1 MCLICVFFLFYFIG
15 FFVDFQNRDAMSYL
29 MLIIFIVFFFFI
41 FIQFFVIGIMAS
53 KLDVQVIMILSQ
65 LVNNNGGMLVY
76 MFSVYGNFV
85 VIEKEMGMNLIKS
98 VNEFFLIII
107 CMLNIVFLISIGKFV
122 IASVYFYLV
131 QGVNKY
137 LVSVEMSFRR
147 IEVSNFVKK

>member
-1 MCLICVFFLFYFIG
+1 
-15 FFVDFQNRDAMSYL
+15 
-29 MLIIFIVFFFFI
+29 
-41 FIQFFVIGIMAS
+41 
-53 KLDVQVIMILSQ
+53 
-65 LVNNNGGMLVY
+65 

-122 IASVYFYLV
+122 IASVYF
-131 QGVNKY
+131 GVNKY

>member
-1 MCLICVFFLFYFIG
+1 
-15 FFVDFQNRDAMSYL
+15 
-29 MLIIFIVFFFFI
+29 
-41 FIQFFVIGIMAS
+41 
-53 KLDVQVIMILSQ
+53 
-65 LVNNNGGMLVY
+65 

-85 VIEKEMGMNLIKS
+85 IIEKEMGMNLIKS

-107 CMLNIVFLISIGKFV
+107 CMLNIVFLIGIGKFV

-131 QGVNKY
+131 SGVNKY

>member
-1 MCLICVFFLFYFIG
+1 
-15 FFVDFQNRDAMSYL
+15 
-29 MLIIFIVFFFFI
+29 
-41 FIQFFVIGIMAS
+41 
-53 KLDVQVIMILSQ
+53 
-65 LVNNNGGMLVY
+65 

-107 CMLNIVFLISIGKFV
+107 CMLNIVFLIGNGKFV

>member
-1 MCLICVFFLFYFIG
+1 M
-15 FFVDFQNRDAMSYL
+15 
-29 MLIIFIVFFFFI
+29 
-41 FIQFFVIGIMAS
+41 
-53 KLDVQVIMILSQ
+53 
-65 LVNNNGGMLVY
+65 VNNNGGMLVY

-131 QGVNKY
+131 
-137 LVSVEMSFRR
+137 
-147 IEVSNFVKK
+147 

>member
-1 MCLICVFFLFYFIG
+1 
-15 FFVDFQNRDAMSYL
+15 
-29 MLIIFIVFFFFI
+29 
-41 FIQFFVIGIMAS
+41 
-53 KLDVQVIMILSQ
+53 MILSQ

>member
-1 MCLICVFFLFYFIG
+1 
-15 FFVDFQNRDAMSYL
+15 
-29 MLIIFIVFFFFI
+29 
-41 FIQFFVIGIMAS
+41 
-53 KLDVQVIMILSQ
+53 
-65 LVNNNGGMLVY
+65 

-131 QGVNKY
+131 QGVNK
-137 LVSVEMSFRR
+137 VEMSFRR

>member
-1 MCLICVFFLFYFIG
+1 
-15 FFVDFQNRDAMSYL
+15 
-29 MLIIFIVFFFFI
+29 
-41 FIQFFVIGIMAS
+41 
-53 KLDVQVIMILSQ
+53 
-65 LVNNNGGMLVY
+65 

-131 QGVNKY
+131 QDVNKY

>member
-1 MCLICVFFLFYFIG
+1 
-15 FFVDFQNRDAMSYL
+15 
-29 MLIIFIVFFFFI
+29 
-41 FIQFFVIGIMAS
+41 
-53 KLDVQVIMILSQ
+53 
-65 LVNNNGGMLVY
+65 

-131 QGVNKY
+131 QGVKNY

>member
-1 MCLICVFFLFYFIG
+1 
-15 FFVDFQNRDAMSYL
+15 
-29 MLIIFIVFFFFI
+29 
-41 FIQFFVIGIMAS
+41 
-53 KLDVQVIMILSQ
+53 
-65 LVNNNGGMLVY
+65 

-131 QGVNKY
+131 
-137 LVSVEMSFRR
+137 
-147 IEVSNFVKK
+147 

>member
-1 MCLICVFFLFYFIG
+1 
-15 FFVDFQNRDAMSYL
+15 
-29 MLIIFIVFFFFI
+29 
-41 FIQFFVIGIMAS
+41 
-53 KLDVQVIMILSQ
+53 
-65 LVNNNGGMLVY
+65 

-131 QGVNKY
+131 SGVNKY

>member
-1 MCLICVFFLFYFIG
+1 
-15 FFVDFQNRDAMSYL
+15 
-29 MLIIFIVFFFFI
+29 
-41 FIQFFVIGIMAS
+41 
-53 KLDVQVIMILSQ
+53 
-65 LVNNNGGMLVY
+65 

-107 CMLNIVFLISIGKFV
+107 CMLNIVFLIGIGKFV

-131 QGVNKY
+131 SGVNKY

>member
-1 MCLICVFFLFYFIG
+1 
-15 FFVDFQNRDAMSYL
+15 
-29 MLIIFIVFFFFI
+29 
-41 FIQFFVIGIMAS
+41 
-53 KLDVQVIMILSQ
+53 
-65 LVNNNGGMLVY
+65 

-85 VIEKEMGMNLIKS
+85 VVEKEMGMNLIKS

-131 QGVNKY
+131 SGVNKY

>member
-1 MCLICVFFLFYFIG
+1 
-15 FFVDFQNRDAMSYL
+15 
-29 MLIIFIVFFFFI
+29 
-41 FIQFFVIGIMAS
+41 
-53 KLDVQVIMILSQ
+53 
-65 LVNNNGGMLVY
+65 

-107 CMLNIVFLISIGKFV
+107 CMLNIVFLIGIGKFV
-122 IASVYFYLV
+122 IASVYFQLV

>member
-1 MCLICVFFLFYFIG
+1 
-15 FFVDFQNRDAMSYL
+15 
-29 MLIIFIVFFFFI
+29 
-41 FIQFFVIGIMAS
+41 
-53 KLDVQVIMILSQ
+53 
-65 LVNNNGGMLVY
+65 

-85 VIEKEMGMNLIKS
+85 IIEKEMGMNLIKS

-107 CMLNIVFLISIGKFV
+107 CMLNIVFLISSGKFV

>member
-1 MCLICVFFLFYFIG
+1 
-15 FFVDFQNRDAMSYL
+15 
-29 MLIIFIVFFFFI
+29 
-41 FIQFFVIGIMAS
+41 
-53 KLDVQVIMILSQ
+53 
-65 LVNNNGGMLVY
+65 

-107 CMLNIVFLISIGKFV
+107 CMLNIVFLISIVKFV

>member
-1 MCLICVFFLFYFIG
+1 
-15 FFVDFQNRDAMSYL
+15 
-29 MLIIFIVFFFFI
+29 
-41 FIQFFVIGIMAS
+41 
-53 KLDVQVIMILSQ
+53 
-65 LVNNNGGMLVY
+65 

-122 IASVYFYLV
+122 IASVYFNLV

>member
-1 MCLICVFFLFYFIG
+1 
-15 FFVDFQNRDAMSYL
+15 
-29 MLIIFIVFFFFI
+29 
-41 FIQFFVIGIMAS
+41 
-53 KLDVQVIMILSQ
+53 
-65 LVNNNGGMLVY
+65 

-131 QGVNKY
+131 SGVNKY

-147 IEVSNFVKK
+147 IEVSSFVKK